1 MKFEC
6 VLLVVSFENV
16 PLTNTKHLLSFSFSF
31 SVLRNVIPM
40 IPVSEGSQLT
50 DHRNLRRIS
59 IICLDWSGYVR
70 GFMREVDTRILIS
83 HWCHNAAEYLYNRY
97 ICQFISHSHT
107 FHLTH
112 RLACADNYCT
122 IYVTLYHKTCHL
134 GQIFKIELW
143 FSERACHK
151 LSNGSKIMEIG

>member
-1 MKFEC
+1 MNCNYSQFWMTGKYPKAMKFEW

-70 GFMREVDTRILIS
+70 GFIRDVDTRILIS
-83 HWCHNAAEYLYNRY
+83 HWCDNAAEYLYNRY
-97 ICQFISHSHT
+97 ICRFISHSHT
-107 FHLTH
+107 SSCMHWQL
-112 RLACADNYCT
+112 LYSILQW
-122 IYVTLYHKTCHL
+122 IY
-134 GQIFKIELW
+134 IDEW
-143 FSERACHK
+143 W
-151 LSNGSKIMEIG
+151 